1 VKSHL
6 APLPSPPF
14 LVVGA
19 LLAAALLAAP
29 LPGAATSPPGPVPG
43 IVDGAT
49 AKALVDAG
57 AKVVDVRTPEEFA
70 SGHVPGAVNI
80 PYEEIAKR
88 LAEVGPK
95 DAPVVLYCRSGRRS
109 GIAAEELTKAGYT
122 KVFDLQAAT
131 AWPGALEK

>member
-1 VKSHL
+1 MKTPL
-6 APLPSPPF
+6 ASLPSAPS

-19 LLAAALLAAP
+19 LLAAVLLAAP
-29 LPGAATSPPGPVPG
+29 LPGSATSPPGPVPG

-70 SGHVPGAVNI
+70 SGHVPGAVNV
-80 PYEEIAKR
+80 PYDEIAGR
-88 LAEVGPK
+88 LSDVGPK
-95 DAPVVLYCRSGRRS
+95 DAPVIVYCRSGRRS
-109 GIAAEELTKAGYT
+109 GIAAEVLKKAGYT

-131 AWPGALEK
+131 AWPGVLQK